1 MVDFSFEM
9 VWGVSRVGESGQ
21 LWGVWE
27 MILVG
32 LIVIYFIMLKKK
44 FFLIWIYLILMY

>member
-9 VWGVSRVGESGQ
+9 VWGVWRVGECGQ

-32 LIVIYFIMLKKK
+32 LIVICFIMFEKKN
-44 FFLIWIYLILMY
+44 FY